1 MKRSYLFGAVL
12 GAVLVLA
19 GCGGGSESAGSYVV
33 AETTAAQPEVME
45 SVALDTAGV
54 IEGETGELAPAE
66 EVTSPSSARKL
77 IRTVSLDME
86 TDDFDSV
93 LAEVNNLIRDMGGYM
108 EQSDLWGEPRSA
120 SMTARIPS
128 SRLDSFLGELEGRGN
143 ITRRSETTEDVTLQ
157 YTDLE
162 SRKKTLEVEQDRI
175 WALLEKADSLDAV
188 IALEQRLSEIRYSL
202 ESMESQLRLYDN
214 QVEYSTV
221 NLNLSEVKD
230 FTLSDSAGP
239 SERMKD
245 GFKGN
250 LQAVK
255 NGITDFFVGLI
266 ATLPLWILPAVIIG
280 LSLWFVMRRRKGRFM
295 EIEEK
300 EDAEEKNK

>member
-12 GAVLVLA
+12 GAALVLA

-77 IRTVSLDME
+77 VRTVSLDME
-86 TDDFDSV
+86 ADDFDPF
-93 LAEVNNLIRDMGGYM
+93 LAEVNNLIRDVGGYI
-108 EQSDLWGEPRSA
+108 EQSDIWGEPRSA

-255 NGITDFFVGLI
+255 NGIIDFFVGLI
-266 ATLPLWILPAVIIG
+266 ATLPLWILPAVTIG

>member
-12 GAVLVLA
+12 GAALVLA

-77 IRTVSLDME
+77 VRTVSLDME
-86 TDDFDSV
+86 ADDFDSF
-93 LAEVNNLIRDMGGYM
+93 LAEVNNLIRDVGGYI
-108 EQSDLWGEPRSA
+108 EQSDIWGEPRSA

-162 SRKKTLEVEQDRI
+162 SRKKTL
-175 WALLEKADSLDAV
+175 
-188 IALEQRLSEIRYSL
+188 
-202 ESMESQLRLYDN
+202 
-214 QVEYSTV
+214 
-221 NLNLSEVKD
+221 
-230 FTLSDSAGP
+230 
-239 SERMKD
+239 
-245 GFKGN
+245 
-250 LQAVK
+250 
-255 NGITDFFVGLI
+255 
-266 ATLPLWILPAVIIG
+266 
-280 LSLWFVMRRRKGRFM
+280 
-295 EIEEK
+295 
-300 EDAEEKNK
+300 

>member
-77 IRTVSLDME
+77 VRTVSLDME
-86 TDDFDSV
+86 ADDFDSF
-93 LAEVNNLIRDMGGYM
+93 LAEVNNLIRDVGGYI
-108 EQSDLWGEPRSA
+108 EQSDIWGEPRSA

-128 SRLDSFLGELEGRGN
+128 GRLDSFLGELEGRGN

-266 ATLPLWILPAVIIG
+266 ATLPLWILPAVTIG